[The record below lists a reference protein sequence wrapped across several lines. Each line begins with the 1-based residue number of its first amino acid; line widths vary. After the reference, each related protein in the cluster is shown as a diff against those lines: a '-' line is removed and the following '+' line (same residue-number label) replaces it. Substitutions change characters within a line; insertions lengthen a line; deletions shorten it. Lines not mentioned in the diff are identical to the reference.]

1 MRQTI
6 GFILFW
12 ISIGMVLMLLIENK
26 FIGIIVIGI
35 LLLIGYNL
43 YYYKSQ

>member
-12 ISIGMVLMLLIENK
+12 ISAGMLLMLLIENK
-26 FIGIIVIGI
+26 IIGIIVIMI
-35 LLLIGYNL
+35 LMIIGYNL
-43 YYYKSQ
+43 YCRK